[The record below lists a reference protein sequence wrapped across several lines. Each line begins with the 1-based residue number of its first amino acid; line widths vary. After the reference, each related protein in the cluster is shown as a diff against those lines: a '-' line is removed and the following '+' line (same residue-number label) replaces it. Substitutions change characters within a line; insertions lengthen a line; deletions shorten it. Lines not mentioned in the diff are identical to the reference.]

1 MDIKFTCANN
11 TLTVSWPTT
20 VTYNGRVVEVPSEL
34 KQRLDE
40 RILFKGA
47 AFFVVILTSTPP

>member
-11 TLTVSWPTT
+11 TLTVSWPTN
-20 VTYNGRVVEVPSEL
+20 VTYNGSVVEVPSAL

-47 AFFVVILTSTPP
+47 VFFFVILTNSPP